1 MYEPILRAIFAL
13 SLIFACCLTS
23 GVVVAQQ
30 PPEVQTTAEKPQ
42 EPSASGASEQ
52 AVTDAYFMSDAHRQ
66 EIYEANRKR
75 GGRAVLLT
83 LAFPGL
89 GNIYAEQFVIAG
101 LAFVAMTF
109 ATVFVS
115 YGLVTKQHGIAVTG
129 LIVAGGAYGGG
140 IATSIAG
147 VNRFNRLLREGL
159 KIEQARA
166 APAFGPTLSFRF

>member
-1 MYEPILRAIFAL
+1 MYQPILRAIVEL
-13 SLIFACCLTS
+13 SLIVACCLTS
-23 GVVVAQQ
+23 GLVVAQQ
-30 PPEVQTTAEKPQ
+30 PPEVQATVEQPREEGATK
-42 EPSASGASEQ
+42 ASEQ
-52 AVTDAYFMSDAHRQ
+52 AAADAYFMSDAHRQ
-66 EIYEANRKR
+66 EIYEANRKQ

-89 GNIYAEQFVIAG
+89 GNIYAEQFLIAG

-147 VNRFNRLLREGL
+147 VNRYNRLLREGL
-159 KIEQARA
+159 KIEQSSL
-166 APAFGPTLSFRF
+166 APALVPTLSFRF